1 MKTNTDVPVAA
12 MPALRLLYSSVIEV
26 GAPLVIGNTP
36 AGFRRV
42 VPILGGRFSG
52 PRIRGRV
59 LPGGADWQVVRLDGT
74 LEVEARYTLETEQGQ
89 LISVTN
95 RGLRHGPREIIERLV
110 AGMEVSPDLY
120 YFRTIPILEAGDA
133 SLAWLNAIVAVASGE
148 RHPNH
153 VVITVYEVM

>member
-1 MKTNTDVPVAA
+1 MENHSDVPVAS
-12 MPALRLLYSSVIEV
+12 MPALRLLYSSQIEV
-26 GAPLVIGNTP
+26 GPALVIGNTP

-42 VPILGGRFSG
+42 IPILGGRFSG

-59 LPGGADWQVVRLDGT
+59 LPGGADWQIVRLDGT

-89 LISVTN
+89 LIYVTN
-95 RGLRHGPREIIERLV
+95 RGLRHGPPEIIERLS

-120 YFRTIPILEAGDA
+120 YFRTTPILEAGDP

-148 RHPNH
+148 RHPAH